1 MHVGIDVD
9 GVLVDVD
16 EFILKTGEEIYG
28 PMKNPKGYLVKDRW
42 GLDEESDLNFWNTY
56 RRSYVDT
63 QIPMKGI
70 EVFSKYLHDTNTP
83 HTVITNRGD
92 DASDPEEKEYIR
104 VKTKEFVDHY
114 LPEVRGVIHNG
125 IGTKLPECLNNG
137 IDVMIEDNVDHVKIL
152 SEHLYCIL
160 INQPHN
166 IDFKHPRVIHAN
178 DLSEV
183 PAILEIL
190 RSIIDGRKNK

>member
-1 MHVGIDVD
+1 MNVGIDVD

-16 EFILKTGEEIYG
+16 EFILHTGEGLWG

-42 GLDEESDLNFWNTY
+42 GLDGQTDLDFWNKYRKTY
-56 RRSYVDT
+56 VET

-70 EVFSKYLHDTNTP
+70 EVFAKYLHDTKTP

-104 VKTKEFVDHY
+104 IKTKEFIDSY
-114 LPEVRGVIHNG
+114 LPEAQGIVHNG
-125 IGTKLPECLNNG
+125 IGTKLPECIKHN
-137 IDVMIEDNVDHVKIL
+137 IDVMIEDNTDHVKIL
-152 SEHLYCIL
+152 SEHIYCIL

-166 IDFKHPRVIHAN
+166 IDFKHPKVIHAN

-183 PAILEIL
+183 PVILEIL
-190 RSIIDGRKNK
+190 RGIIDGRQN